1 LIDFVNSTTG
11 KLAKSINVT
20 SGKVDRTH
28 QLSRCLKLVDFVNSC
43 STLALKMRTAF
54 RILATQ
60 LVDDPKKLVRTKEHP
75 PPHGTFMDYVVAYPE
90 NLRTLIDLGLT
101 PRQFKVLL
109 HILDAMGWGNL
120 IGFSQKAACDALKID
135 KTTMS
140 KIFKSLTGAGVL
152 VKIEGHTYLN
162 SNLFAK
168 GLSQN
173 TYSQT
178 AKRLANAAVTTSHIK
193 AARPAAATSLLPT
206 KPIPAA
212 PAAASVESVAI
223 SRRVRVAKQKNQT
236 IPVRRSAIWSRPD
249 GRVKM
254 PL

>member
-1 LIDFVNSTTG
+1 
-11 KLAKSINVT
+11 
-20 SGKVDRTH
+20 
-28 QLSRCLKLVDFVNSC
+28 
-43 STLALKMRTAF
+43 
-54 RILATQ
+54 
-60 LVDDPKKLVRTKEHP
+60 
-75 PPHGTFMDYVVAYPE
+75 MDYVVAYPE

-140 KIFKSLTGAGVL
+140 KIFKSLTAAGVL

-178 AKRLANAAVTTSHIK
+178 AKRLADAAVTTPHIK
-193 AARPAAATSLLPT
+193 AARPVAATSLLPT
-206 KPIPAA
+206 KPIPAV
-212 PAAASVESVAI
+212 ASVDSVAI
-223 SRRVRVAKQKNQT
+223 SRRARVATTKTQT

-249 GRVKM
+249 GRLKM